1 MPNDSTYPDLD
12 KIISQAE
19 AGIID
24 QGHKELWNRF
34 KQDWSE
40 EDRVFWGKFK
50 DKMVRDESGVPRLN
64 PPISANEKAW
74 AKNFIRRAKE
84 VGLC

>member
-1 MPNDSTYPDLD
+1 MTKELTYPDLG

-24 QGHKELWNRF
+24 LEHKKLWNRF

-40 EDRVFWGKFK
+40 EDRVFWSKFR
-50 DKMVRDESGVPRLN
+50 DKMVKDESGVPRLS
-64 PPISANEKAW
+64 PPPSDDEKAW
-74 AKNFIRRAKE
+74 AKKFIRRANE
-84 VGLC
+84 IGLC